1 MANQFS
7 IAQAVK
13 GDEAAAWFDLEFCN
27 ENVSRRNVPIAIGI
41 SYRKGSR
48 EIGSYSSLIWCGD
61 ECELW
66 EEQLARIGYDKET
79 LRTYGKP
86 MEEITEELLAA
97 HKMYGPKLY
106 ISLGRQDEDLLTRF
120 VTESLEGWEFYD
132 AVQFLPGSLSLKY
145 DISLEKYAYICGI
158 DFVHRFQPL
167 EDARALADT
176 LYRVVNGRAD
186 EGRRQEVEEEYD
198 RRLFVAQYKN
208 KRQAYEYLLGL
219 LHLTPRQREKMRGY
233 EAYLKENEEMYLA
246 CEGER
251 VQE

>member
-1 MANQFS
+1 MANKFS
-7 IAQAVK
+7 ITDAVK
-13 GDEAAAWFDLEFCN
+13 GEAAAAWFDLEFCN
-27 ENVSRRNVPIAIGI
+27 ENTSRHNVPIAIGV

-66 EEQLARIGYDKET
+66 EEQLTRIGYDEKT
-79 LRTYGKP
+79 LRACGKP

-97 HKMYGPKLY
+97 HKTYHPKLY
-106 ISLGRQDEDLLTRF
+106 ISLGKQDEDLLTRF
-120 VTESLEGWEFYD
+120 ATQSLEEWTFYD

-158 DFVHRFQPL
+158 DFVHQFRPL
-167 EDARALADT
+167 EDARVLAET
-176 LYRVVNGRAD
+176 LYHVINGKTD
-186 EGRRQEVEEEYD
+186 EERRQEVEEEYD
-198 RRLFVAQYKN
+198 RRMFVSQYKN

-219 LHLTPRQREKMRGY
+219 EHLTPGQKEKMRGY
-233 EAYLKENEEMYLA
+233 EAYLKENKEMYLE

-251 VQE
+251 G